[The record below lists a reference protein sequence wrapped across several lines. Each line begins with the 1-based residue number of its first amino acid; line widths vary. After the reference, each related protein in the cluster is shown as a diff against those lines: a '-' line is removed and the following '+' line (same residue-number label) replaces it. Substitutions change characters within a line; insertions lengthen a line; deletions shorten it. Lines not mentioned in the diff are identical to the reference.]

1 MMPAQLPTNR
11 IYVKREED
19 PNPLQTDVEF
29 RMEKARLRATLLEKL
44 ELASL
49 NKKMTKGNPT
59 RKR

>member
-1 MMPAQLPTNR
+1 MMPAQLPANR
-11 IYVKREED
+11 IYVKREGD
-19 PNPLQTDVEF
+19 PNPLQADVEF